1 LKTRDFIACKRPS
14 RPEPSVFARLW
25 RRESHPAIVTYS
37 GAPAPQARDDEKR
50 REDRR
55 RTRLR
60 AGKILD
66 RANRFLADATVI
78 DRSCC
83 GVRLRLAREIAAP
96 EIFHFFDEEAEAIFV
111 ARLVWREGRLIGA
124 RRGRFVAATPR
135 QIAALRTK
143 FYAVRD

>member
-1 LKTRDFIACKRPS
+1 MKTRNFVACKRPS
-14 RPEPSVFARLW
+14 GPEPSLFARLW
-25 RRESHPAIVTYS
+25 RKENDSALITYS
-37 GAPAPQARDDEKR
+37 AAPTNEARKDEKR

-66 RANRFLADATVI
+66 RANRFLADATII

-83 GVRLRLAREIAAP
+83 GVRLRLAREVAAP
-96 EIFHFFDEEAEAIFV
+96 EIFHFFDEEAETVFV

-143 FYAVRD
+143 FYAMKD

>member
-1 LKTRDFIACKRPS
+1 MTTKEFIACKRPP
-14 RPEPSVFARLW
+14 RAEPSLFARLL
-25 RRESHPAIVTYS
+25 RKQRHPAIVTYS
-37 GAPAPQARDDEKR
+37 GAPKTEAREDEKR

-66 RANRFLADATVI
+66 RANRFVADATII

-143 FYAVRD
+143 FYAIKD

>member
-1 LKTRDFIACKRPS
+1 MKTRDFIACKRPYGA
-14 RPEPSVFARLW
+14 EPSLFARLW
-25 RRESHPAIVTYS
+25 RKESETALVTYRA
-37 GAPAPQARDDEKR
+37 APAPEGRKDEKR

-66 RANRFLADATVI
+66 RANRFLADATII

-83 GVRLRLAREIAAP
+83 GVRLRLAREVAAP
-96 EIFHFFDEEAEAIFV
+96 EIFHFFDEEAETVFV

-124 RRGRFVAATPR
+124 RRGRFVAATPT
-135 QIAALRTK
+135 QIAALRAK
-143 FYAVRD
+143 FYAMPD